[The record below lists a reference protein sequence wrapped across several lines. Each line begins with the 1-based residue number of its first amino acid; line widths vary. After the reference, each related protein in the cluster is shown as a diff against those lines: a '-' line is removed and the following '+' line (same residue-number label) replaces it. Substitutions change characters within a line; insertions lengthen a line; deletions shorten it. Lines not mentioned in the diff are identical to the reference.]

1 MESTGQEKP
10 LHELLAHRLAKLER
24 LRQKG
29 INPYPYKFERTHLS
43 EEVKSGF
50 DGLEEKEVKVA
61 GRIRSFRAHGKSTF
75 FHIQDDSGQ
84 IQIYAKADVLEKQYG
99 LLDELDLGDFVGITG
114 AVFKTH
120 KGEISVRAAGIEV
133 LAKSLHPLPE
143 KWHGL
148 KDMDLRY
155 RQRYVDLIVT
165 PGVREVFIQR
175 TAMYRAIREFLDGR
189 GFLEVE
195 TPILQPLYGGAAAR
209 PFKTFHNT
217 LGMQL
222 YLRIA
227 DELYLKRLI
236 VGGYERVYEFCKD
249 FRNEGMDRFHN
260 PEFSMLELYWAYHD
274 YRDVMKL
281 VKELFVF
288 VAQKVLGTLDVPH
301 QGGVVSLVGEWKEI
315 ALLDSIKEATG
326 IDCLASDEKTLAS
339 AARKMGLEVPP
350 NTNWGVLVD
359 LLFSEKVQPGLQK
372 PTFVIDYPVEISPL
386 AKRHRANPRLTERFE
401 LFLTGVEMANA
412 FSELND
418 PLDQR
423 KRFEQQL
430 ALKEKG
436 DEEAHVLDE
445 DFLRALEYGMP
456 PTGGLGIGLDRWVMF
471 LTDQPSIRDVIFFP
485 QMRPL
490 GPGGPSG
497 SDRPEGSQ

>member
-1 MESTGQEKP
+1 MVELPAESREEQQERP
-10 LHELLAHRLAKLER
+10 LDELVFHRKEKLER

-29 INPYPYKFERTHLS
+29 VNPYPYKFERTHFS
-43 EEVKSGF
+43 EEVKANFSL
-50 DGLEEKEVKVA
+50 LEEKEVKVS

-75 FHIQDDSGQ
+75 FHIQDDAGQ
-84 IQIYAKADVLEKQYG
+84 IQIYAKADLLGEQYG
-99 LLDELDLGDFVGITG
+99 FLDDLDIGDFVGING

-120 KGEISVRAAGIEV
+120 KGEISVRAAGLEV

-148 KDMDLRY
+148 KDVDLRQ

-165 PGVREVFIQR
+165 PGVKEVFIQR
-175 TAMYRAIREFLDGR
+175 TAIYKAIREFLDGR

-195 TPILQPLYGGAAAR
+195 TPILQPLYGGATAR

-217 LGMQL
+217 LGIPL

-236 VGGYERVYEFCKD
+236 VGGFEKVYEFCKD

-274 YRDVMKL
+274 YRDIMML

-288 VAQKVLGTLDVPH
+288 VGEKILGTLEVPH
-301 QGGVVSLVGEWKEI
+301 QGDVISLAGEWKEI
-315 ALLDSIKEATG
+315 SLLDSIKEATG
-326 IDCLASDEKTLAS
+326 IDCLDLDEKTLAS
-339 AARKMGLEVPP
+339 AARKMGLEIPANP
-350 NTNWGVLVD
+350 TWGVLVD
-359 LLFSEKVQPGLQK
+359 ILFSEKVQPALQA

-386 AKRHRANPRLTERFE
+386 AKKHRSNPRLTERFE
-401 LFLTGVEMANA
+401 LFVMGVEMANA

-418 PLDQR
+418 PIDQR

-430 ALKEKG
+430 TLKEKG

-485 QMRPL
+485 QMRP
-490 GPGGPSG
+490 
-497 SDRPEGSQ
+497 EGS

>member
-1 MESTGQEKP
+1 
-10 LHELLAHRLAKLER
+10 
-24 LRQKG
+24 
-29 INPYPYKFERTHLS
+29 
-43 EEVKSGF
+43 
-50 DGLEEKEVKVA
+50 
-61 GRIRSFRAHGKSTF
+61 
-75 FHIQDDSGQ
+75 
-84 IQIYAKADVLEKQYG
+84 
-99 LLDELDLGDFVGITG
+99 
-114 AVFKTH
+114 
-120 KGEISVRAAGIEV
+120 
-133 LAKSLHPLPE
+133 
-143 KWHGL
+143 
-148 KDMDLRY
+148 MDLRY

-165 PGVREVFIQR
+165 PGVKEVFIQR

-217 LGMQL
+217 LGIQL

-288 VAQKVLGTLDVPH
+288 VAEKVLGTLDVPH
-301 QGGVVSLVGEWKEI
+301 QGGTVSLAGDWKEI
-315 ALLDSIKEATG
+315 ALLDSIREATG
-326 IDCLASDEKTLAS
+326 LDCLALDEKTLAS
-339 AARKMGLEVPP
+339 SARGLGLEIPP
-350 NTNWGVLVD
+350 NANWGALVD
-359 LLFSEKVQPGLQK
+359 LLFAEKVQPGLSK

-386 AKRHRANPRLTERFE
+386 AKRHRSNPRLTERFE
-401 LFLTGVEMANA
+401 LFLAGLEMANA

-418 PLDQR
+418 PIDQR

-436 DEEAHVLDE
+436 DEGAHVLDE

-456 PTGGLGIGLDRWVMF
+456 PAGGLGIGLDRWVMF

-485 QMRPL
+485 QMRP
-490 GPGGPSG
+490 
-497 SDRPEGSQ
+497 EGSQ